1 MTVLQRLGK
10 SLSLRRDGSKPR
22 LLKQLTTADA
32 AADRAPLSK
41 HDLEDLVLPPM
52 GAAAAAPGGGHPRM
66 DGGDSGCMV
75 RYLSRDSIKAEHVVE
90 LTQSVSIQLERVSSS
105 RRVIEAAKR
114 TLQKEAEE
122 VHHLPRIPSADLL
135 PTLERVVSR
144 RR

>member
-10 SLSLRRDGSKPR
+10 SLSLQRDGSKPR

-32 AADRAPLSK
+32 AVDRAPLSK

-52 GAAAAAPGGGHPRM
+52 GAAAAAPGGGHPR
-66 DGGDSGCMV
+66 DGGDAGCMV

-105 RRVIEAAKR
+105 RRVVEAAKR

-135 PTLERVVSR
+135 PTLERVVSCR
-144 RR
+144 RW